1 MKLEET
7 ILKNSKDLVKM
18 DLGKMHYE
26 DDSVYK
32 EQWED
37 NLRRVGWA
45 EAQ

>member
-7 ILKNSKDLVKM
+7 IIKNIKDLVKM
-18 DLGKMHYE
+18 DLGNYE

-45 EAQ
+45 EAK